1 MQPITLYVLAAT
13 VAFCLVSG
21 AASAQA
27 AKSAHAPDHVFR
39 AAAGSMPVASLPDW
53 TREAIAREKR
63 GDWQGL
69 MDLGQQWTK
78 AEPKNATAWF
88 VLGRALGQM
97 NRYPEAISA
106 YLKDLE
112 IQPRDLNGRNNLGNA
127 YRDSR
132 RFVEAMRA
140 YRDAVRINPDYLP
153 AWYNLALTYYQ
164 LKGAA
169 GVSQALQRLGTL
181 DPPLAATWYRLAIQ
195 YWQSHDQRVAQEAV
209 QVLHGLSSASR
220 ERMFGVLLAGV

>member
-1 MQPITLYVLAAT
+1 MHLITPYALAAA
-13 VAFCLVSG
+13 VAFCLVTDL
-21 AASAQA
+21 ASAQTA
-27 AKSAHAPDHVFR
+27 QSAPDPAHAYR
-39 AAAGSMPVASLPDW
+39 TAARSMPVASRPDW
-53 TREAIAREKR
+53 TREAIARERR

-69 MDLGQQWTK
+69 LDLGQRWTK

-88 VLGRALGQM
+88 VLGRALGQV
-97 NRYPEAISA
+97 NRYPEAIAA

-127 YRDSR
+127 YRDSQ

-153 AWYNLALTYYQ
+153 AWYNLALTFYQ

-169 GVSQALQRLGTL
+169 GVSQALQQLRSL

-195 YWQSHDQRVAQEAV
+195 YWQSRDQRVAQEAV